1 MSNKLRLFSKPL
13 NNLVRSN
20 FGFKTLIQQKSNL
33 IISNNVRFFSA
44 TLQNQNS
51 KNLLKKIIFK

>member
-20 FGFKTLIQQKSNL
+20 FGFKSLIQQKSNL
-33 IISNNVRFFSA
+33 IISNNVRFEMILMNVLDFID
-44 TLQNQNS
+44 L
-51 KNLLKKIIFK
+51 